1 MSMIGRFMPCGN
13 PGETETYEIQQIVET
28 VKGRL
33 FPVIWSSPVE
43 RVARDE
49 YTRFVQDNP
58 DKRFQLVK
66 KIQAHKEET
75 LAFTMLTEEMGSREK
90 EAIFDLA
97 MLALSGSTKDV
108 VMLVKRLAH
117 RYRNDDRTFSD
128 RLTALLPD
136 GSFDVLRRGAE
147 KSESP
152 EPGIVEKSRNPSLRD
167 FRSLFGRE
175 VQEGDEVEILDGWA
189 PYSKGVV
196 MGIGSHG
203 VILIRDKFGV
213 DYEVFA
219 DGYKWSTDLRVVWPS
234 PNGQKEVQ

>member
-1 MSMIGRFMPCGN
+1 MIGHFMPCVN

-28 VKGRL
+28 VKERL

-49 YTRFVQDNP
+49 YARLVQDNQ
-58 DKRFQLVK
+58 DQQFQLVK
-66 KIQAHKEET
+66 KIHVHKEET
-75 LAFTMLTEEMGSREK
+75 LAFTEPTEEMGSREK
-90 EAIFDLA
+90 GAIFDLA

-152 EPGIVEKSRNPSLRD
+152 EPGIVEKSRDPSLRD
-167 FRSLFGRE
+167 FRTLFGRE
-175 VQEGDEVEILDGWA
+175 VQVGDEVEILDGWA

-196 MGIGSHG
+196 TGIGPYG
-203 VILIRDKFGV
+203 VIIIRDWFGI
-213 DYEVFA
+213 DYDVLA
-219 DGYKWSTDLRVVWPS
+219 DGYGQMTDLRVVWPNS
-234 PNGQKEVQ
+234 NDQEGAQ